1 MQYYGVCDI
10 GKKRKENQDKIYLSN
25 CDDNVKLFILAD
37 GMGGANA
44 GSVASSTAVEFVKE
58 YITKRFSDK
67 NMSREEIEQLIKDAM
82 FEANNFVYSK
92 SKEIKEYAGMGTTL
106 ITIII
111 NKNKVYIGHIGD
123 SRVYRIRKN
132 IIRQLTKDH
141 SYVEALVQNGSI
153 TKEEARSH
161 PQRNVLL
168 KVLGCEKNVES
179 DIITKGFLKEDVLL
193 ICTDG
198 LTNMIDVDEIYEFVI
213 EDKDNPEAACKK
225 MLDEANSR
233 GGYDNISII
242 LISNR

>member
-25 CDDNVKLFILAD
+25 YDDNVRLFILAD

-58 YITKRFSDK
+58 YITKRFLDK
-67 NMSREEIEQLIKDAM
+67 NMTRDEIEKLIKEAM
-82 FEANNFVYSK
+82 YEANNFVYEK
-92 SKEIKEYAGMGTTL
+92 SKEIREYAGMGTTL
-106 ITIII
+106 ITIIAY
-111 NKNKVYIGHIGD
+111 KNKVYIGHIGD

-153 TKEEARSH
+153 TKEEARNH

-168 KVLGCEKNVES
+168 RVLGCEKNVEA
-179 DIITKGFLKEDVLL
+179 DIITKGFLKVDVLL
-193 ICTDG
+193 VCSDG
-198 LTNMIDVDEIYEFVI
+198 LTNMIDVDEIYDFVN
-213 EDKDNPEAACKK
+213 ENKENPEDGCKK
-225 MLDEANSR
+225 MLEEANSR

-242 LISNR
+242 LISNY

>member
-25 CDDNVKLFILAD
+25 YDDNVRLFILGD

-58 YITKRFSDK
+58 YITKRFLDK
-67 NMSREEIEQLIKDAM
+67 NMTREEIEKLIKEAM
-82 FEANNFVYSK
+82 YEANNFVYEK
-92 SKEIKEYAGMGTTL
+92 SKEIREYAGMGTTL
-106 ITIII
+106 ITIIAY
-111 NKNKVYIGHIGD
+111 KNKVYIGHIGD

-153 TKEEARSH
+153 TKEEARNH

-168 KVLGCEKNVES
+168 RVLGCEKNVEA

-193 ICTDG
+193 VCSDG
-198 LTNMIDVDEIYEFVI
+198 LTNMIDVDEIYDFVN
-213 EDKDNPEAACKK
+213 ENKGNPEDGCKK
-225 MLDEANSR
+225 MLEEANSR

-242 LISNR
+242 LISNY

>member
-25 CDDNVKLFILAD
+25 YDDNVRLFILAD

-58 YITKRFSDK
+58 YITKRFLDK
-67 NMSREEIEQLIKDAM
+67 NMTREEIEKLIKEAM
-82 FEANNFVYSK
+82 YEANNFVYEK
-92 SKEIKEYAGMGTTL
+92 SKEIREYAGMGTTL
-106 ITIII
+106 ITIIAY
-111 NKNKVYIGHIGD
+111 KNKVYIGHIGD

-153 TKEEARSH
+153 TKEEARNH

-168 KVLGCEKNVES
+168 RVLGCEKNVEA

-193 ICTDG
+193 VCSDG
-198 LTNMIDVDEIYEFVI
+198 LTNMIDVDEIYDFVN
-213 EDKDNPEAACKK
+213 ENKENPEDGCKK
-225 MLDEANSR
+225 MLEEANSR

-242 LISNR
+242 LISNY